1 MLGGGL
7 LSAKYRPDDS
17 LSQRDQKGELNG
29 VRRIKDALKKNNVTL
44 GKGVI
49 TSRDTG
55 MAAVRRDLKRTGLPP
70 GVEHWQMPVV
80 IGQEGDILC
89 FISRLKPGTKV
100 PEHAHEGIAVFRV
113 ILDGELR
120 YGRKTLKTGDFI
132 LIPGG
137 VMYEVQAGPQGCTIF
152 YAHIPW
158 PFPWPPH
165 K

>member
-1 MLGGGL
+1 M
-7 LSAKYRPDDS
+7 STKYRPDDS
-17 LSQRDQKGELNG
+17 LSERNQKGELNG
-29 VRRIKDALKKNNVTL
+29 TRRIIDALKKNNVHL

-70 GVEHWQMPVV
+70 GVEHWQMPIVL
-80 IGQEGDILC
+80 GERGDILC
-89 FISRLKPGTKV
+89 FISRLKPNTIV

-113 ILDGELR
+113 VIEGKLI
-120 YGRKTLKTGDFI
+120 YGRKTLHPGDHIF
-132 LIPGG
+132 IPGG
-137 VMYEVQAGPQGCTIF
+137 VKYAVKGGPEGCVIF

-158 PFPWPPH
+158 PFPWPP